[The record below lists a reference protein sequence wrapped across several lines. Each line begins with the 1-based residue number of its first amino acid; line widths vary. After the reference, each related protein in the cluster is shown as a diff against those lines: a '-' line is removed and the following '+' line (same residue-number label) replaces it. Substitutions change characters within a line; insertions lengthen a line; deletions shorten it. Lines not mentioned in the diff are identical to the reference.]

1 MNLHS
6 LLDSGNRFA
15 PEYRGGL
22 SNHLPMAVTALDR
35 LGATTERQAQFFDH
49 YSLKLEPASRF
60 KQTSQSIRENEWEL
74 RGKADAFYQLEAHF
88 KAVVQRDGIDR
99 ALRSTLPHLMPG
111 CGAAA
116 WHGLLRTAYAL
127 ISRHEGELASGLAYW
142 TSRYLDLGSV
152 CFTGTTSDVHG
163 PLQSL
168 KLNMHDWHS
177 DHGLIYLRMQDVAA
191 NKNFSR
197 EVGKFIVEE
206 DALAALADHAL
217 DLYLRTRD
225 FVVLH
230 LVTSC
235 HAMRLILPFCDDPI
249 RAMHDYWKSFAAG
262 VIASG
267 ANLEQEHLPLPSFGT
282 WHGVKELACD
292 SNDDH
297 LIKMVF
303 TLSHEDD
310 HYQDARYLH
319 AALMATSN

>member
-6 LLDSGNRFA
+6 LLDPGNRFA

-22 SNHLPMAVTALDR
+22 SNHLPMAVTALHE
-35 LGATTERQAQFFDH
+35 LGASHERQARFFDH
-49 YSLKLEPASRF
+49 YSAKLEPASAF
-60 KQTSQSIRENEWEL
+60 EHASPLMPGDEWNL
-74 RGKADAFYQLEAHF
+74 LGKADAFQPLEAHF
-88 KAVVQRDGIDR
+88 QAAIQRNGTDNVLRG
-99 ALRSTLPHLMPG
+99 ALPYLMPG

-152 CFTGTTSDVHG
+152 AFTGTTNDVRSA
-163 PLQSL
+163 LLSL
-168 KLNMHDWHS
+168 KSHMRDWHS

-191 NKNFSR
+191 NTNFSR
-197 EVGKFIVEE
+197 EVGKFIVEQHT
-206 DALAALADHAL
+206 LAVLADYAL
-217 DLYLRTRD
+217 ELYLRTRD

-235 HAMRLILPFCDDPI
+235 HAMRLILPFCDDPGKAL
-249 RAMHDYWKSFAAG
+249 RAYWQSFAAG

-267 ANLEQEHLPLPSFGT
+267 IDLKQGYRPLPSSGT
-282 WHGVKELACD
+282 WREVKELACQ

-303 TLSHEDD
+303 TLWQENE
-310 HYQDARYLH
+310 HYQDARYLS
-319 AALMATSN
+319 AALLATS